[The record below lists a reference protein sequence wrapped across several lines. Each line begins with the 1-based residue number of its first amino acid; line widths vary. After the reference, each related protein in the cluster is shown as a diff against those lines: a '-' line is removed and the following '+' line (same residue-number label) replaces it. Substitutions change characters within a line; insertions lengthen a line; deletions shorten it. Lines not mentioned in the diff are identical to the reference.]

1 MSIDVECDNDAAENA
16 TKASCA
22 CSSCCLTGCLVP
34 ILIIVLIWIGMTL
47 ARIANHQEESQQP
60 ATEEVQQDAQ
70 TE

>member
-22 CSSCCLTGCLVP
+22 SSSCCLTGCLVP

-47 ARIANHQEESQQP
+47 ARIAHHQEEPQQP
-60 ATEEVQQDAQ
+60 SIEETQDAS

>member
-1 MSIDVECDNDAAENA
+1 MSLEVECDNDAAQNA

-34 ILIIVLIWIGMTL
+34 VLIIVLIWIGMTL
-47 ARIANHQEESQQP
+47 ARIADHKEEPNPP
-60 ATEEVQQDAQ
+60 AIEEVQQDAQ